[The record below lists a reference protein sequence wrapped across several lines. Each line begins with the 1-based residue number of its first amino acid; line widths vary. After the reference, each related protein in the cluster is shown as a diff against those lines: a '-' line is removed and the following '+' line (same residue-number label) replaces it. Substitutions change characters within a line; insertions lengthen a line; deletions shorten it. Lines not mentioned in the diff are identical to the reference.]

1 MTINRKSEPKKLVGR
16 GFSLRD
22 LQIFTVVLVSVS
34 GAYNAYQSSRAAAS
48 AQQISQQL
56 QEIDQETKR
65 VQEFSKRIQDQLP
78 NLTDTNRAKAKIALA
93 SLYSLA
99 QQESDK
105 SILFTVAIVSDEKA
119 LRETISDLIL
129 GDASASTRFKQG
141 IAAKL
146 QKRLTAQSREA
157 ATQGSQEQT
166 DKTNQSETEVKL
178 LQQLTAERSTISG
191 WIYLGKVSTGKTNLA
206 NDKTIKA
213 TTLPR
218 FGTTIETNTPI
229 NLRDVDGR
237 RGNIIGVIAR
247 NSKLTVKEL
256 KRNPID
262 SDFEGVWAK
271 VNR

>member
-1 MTINRKSEPKKLVGR
+1 MI
-16 GFSLRD
+16 
-22 LQIFTVVLVSVS
+22 
-34 GAYNAYQSSRAAAS
+34 
-48 AQQISQQL
+48 AQQTYQQL
-56 QEIDQETKR
+56 QERDQETKR
-65 VQEFSKRIQDQLP
+65 VQEFAKRIQEQLP
-78 NLTDTNRAKAKIALA
+78 NLTDASPAKAKIALA
-93 SLYSLA
+93 SLYSLT
-99 QQESDK
+99 QKESDK
-105 SILFTVAIVSDEKA
+105 SILFTVSIVSDSKY

-129 GDASASTRFKQG
+129 GDAEASTQFKQG

-157 ATQGSQEQT
+157 ATQDQT
-166 DKTNQSETEVKL
+166 DKTNQSKTEQTNKTNQSETDQTDKTNQFETEVKL

-191 WIYLGKVSTGKTNLA
+191 WIYLGKVSTGKTSLA
-206 NDKTIKA
+206 NEKTIKA

-218 FGTTIETNTPI
+218 IGTTIETNTAI
-229 NLRDVDGR
+229 NLRDANGR